1 MKKSSRSLTPQPHAV
16 LLQRTFWLQ
25 RPLWLMCLLAL
36 AALQPATA
44 EGSRVIATGG
54 ASMIEGSAGGG
65 IVPWAVI
72 NGYGSSDEWSATAM
86 TTGVYVDDFTLKV
99 VGASVSY
106 DNRFEL
112 SVARQTFDL
121 DTMGGE
127 LGQDI
132 LGFKYKLAGELLYT
146 AMPQITFGAQ
156 YKRVDDFSIPQ
167 AVGARSDWG
176 IDVYLAASK
185 VFFDVVAGRN
195 ILINGTVRA
204 TKANQTGLLGFGTE
218 ASNDYHFM
226 LEASAALLLTD
237 NLALGIEYRQKP
249 NELGFAREDDWQDVF
264 LAWFI
269 NKHLSVVTAYAD
281 LGSIAGFE
289 NQQAWYVS
297 LEGAL

>member
-1 MKKSSRSLTPQPHAV
+1 MNTMKLSLSTRRYARA
-16 LLQRTFWLQ
+16 LLCLFC
-25 RPLWLMCLLAL
+25 PLWLGGIA
-36 AALQPATA
+36 PVVA

-86 TTGVYVDDFTLKV
+86 ATGVYVDDFTLKV
-99 VGASVSY
+99 MGASLSY

-112 SVARQTFDL
+112 SLARQTFDL
-121 DTMGGE
+121 DTLGGE

-132 LGFKYKLAGELLYT
+132 VGFKYKLAGELLYT
-146 AMPQITFGAQ
+146 AMPQITLGAQ
-156 YKRVDDFSIPQ
+156 YKKVDDFSLPQ
-167 AVGARSDWG
+167 AVGARDDWG
-176 IDVYLAASK
+176 LDIYVVASK
-185 VFFDVVAGRN
+185 VFFDTVAGRN
-195 ILINGTVRA
+195 LLLNATVRV

-249 NELGFAREDDWQDVF
+249 NELGFAREDDWQDIF

-289 NQQAWYVS
+289 HQRGWYLS

>member
-1 MKKSSRSLTPQPHAV
+1 MNTMKLSLLTRRYARA
-16 LLQRTFWLQ
+16 LLCLFC
-25 RPLWLMCLLAL
+25 PLGLGGIA
-36 AALQPATA
+36 PVVA
-44 EGSRVIATGG
+44 EASRVIATGG

-86 TTGVYVDDFTLKV
+86 ATGVYVDDFTLKV
-99 VGASVSY
+99 MGASLSY

-112 SVARQTFDL
+112 SLARQTFDL
-121 DTMGGE
+121 DTLGGE

-132 LGFKYKLAGELLYT
+132 VGFKYKLAGELLYT
-146 AMPQITFGAQ
+146 AMPQITLGAQ
-156 YKRVDDFSIPQ
+156 YKKVDDFSLPQ
-167 AVGARSDWG
+167 AVGARDDWG
-176 IDVYLAASK
+176 LDIYVAASK
-185 VFFDVVAGRN
+185 VFFDAVAGRN
-195 ILINGTVRA
+195 LLLNATVRA

-218 ASNDYHFM
+218 ATNDYHFM

-249 NELGFAREDDWQDVF
+249 NELGFAREDDWQDIF

-289 NQQAWYVS
+289 HQRGWYLS